1 MSADKLESLIARL
14 EKSVIKL
21 ENAGAGGGSGD
32 SAASVPASVVAYDE
46 FEDDFMKPYYEA
58 SAVLGELVDEQA
70 KLFKELSAKHRNFLM
85 VVAKHSAPK
94 ASDFQQLLAPMS
106 EQMKKVSALKDL
118 KHKNYCSAVS
128 EGIMAFSWVG
138 YPKTP
143 MKFVEGTRD
152 AVKFYTNKV
161 LVESKNTDKKE
172 ENRAWV
178 KAFTAVFD
186 GLIAYIKDHHRT
198 GPTYSTSPTAT
209 SAHHDCLL
217 SVLITEE
224 DKMLEVAVAAAA
236 VPFGIPPPPP
246 IVKQEEGEQ
255 EVLNFELADRAKAAL
270 MVDLNKGLEI
280 TAGLK
285 KVDRSQ
291 MTHKNPELRNRAPV
305 PFKSNASSY
314 KPVGLAA
321 KKAVKKPAKFD
332 LEDGKKWI
340 IEYQEGAKL
349 TIEDS
354 NMKQVVYIYKCEN
367 STVLIDGKVNSVIL
381 DSCKKVGLVFNAVV
395 AGSEVVNCQSVKIQ
409 ARGQCP
415 TISIDKTDGC
425 LVYLSDE
432 CLDCQIVSAKSSEMN
447 ISIPRE
453 DGDYDEHPVAEQ
465 FRSHYDAKKKTIVTE
480 CTDSLG

>member
-198 GPTYSTSPTAT
+198 GPTYSTSGSPAT
-209 SAHHDCLL
+209 
-217 SVLITEE
+217 
-224 DKMLEVAVAAAA
+224 AAALSA
-236 VPFGIPPPPP
+236 SSSPAGIPAPPPAGIPPPPP
-246 IVKQEEGEQ
+246 ASKVATPLKPAASSPDAMSKLLGA
-255 EVLNFELADRAKAAL
+255 LNRGADVTK
-270 MVDLNKGLEI
+270 
-280 TAGLK
+280 GLK

>member
-1 MSADKLESLIARL
+1 M
-14 EKSVIKL
+14 
-21 ENAGAGGGSGD
+21 G
-32 SAASVPASVVAYDE
+32 
-46 FEDDFMKPYYEA
+46 
-58 SAVLGELVDEQA
+58 
-70 KLFKELSAKHRNFLM
+70 
-85 VVAKHSAPK
+85 
-94 ASDFQQLLAPMS
+94 
-106 EQMKKVSALKDL
+106 
-118 KHKNYCSAVS
+118 
-128 EGIMAFSWVG
+128 
-138 YPKTP
+138 
-143 MKFVEGTRD
+143 
-152 AVKFYTNKV
+152 
-161 LVESKNTDKKE
+161 
-172 ENRAWV
+172 
-178 KAFTAVFD
+178 
-186 GLIAYIKDHHRT
+186 
-198 GPTYSTSPTAT
+198 
-209 SAHHDCLL
+209 
-217 SVLITEE
+217 
-224 DKMLEVAVAAAA
+224 
-236 VPFGIPPPPP
+236 
-246 IVKQEEGEQ
+246 
-255 EVLNFELADRAKAAL
+255 
-270 MVDLNKGLEI
+270 
-280 TAGLK
+280 GLK

-425 LVYLSDE
+425 LVYMGDE

-465 FRSHYDAKKKTIVTE
+465 FRSHYDAKKKTIVIEAIPEPRQGPVDSAYAQMIAQSSNPMAVLLLAENIKRPKRQAETE
-480 CTDSLG
+480 IAAEAVEEVEPKTEIAEPAPIVNEAYAKRLEGSAIYLALKLSGGSRKTVDHAGGYGRKKRQAITFEEEAIMQQIFPVQDEINEIEQTTSLIIKPKIKAWGETGLVKNNN